1 MANDVSGLREN
12 SQALVVAALFDLVQ
26 AQAVPIPES
35 QNNKP
40 QARRRLRIALAD
52 DDRDGAHTLAALLE
66 QEGHEVVE
74 IYRGD
79 AVLDIVKRYQP
90 DAVLLDI
97 GMPGLTGFEVARRL
111 QEEPRQHRPLLIAVT
126 AWTQSAAKEMA
137 RLVGFDHYLTKP
149 YSTDDLLNLLA
160 PLTSPK
166 QE

>member
-1 MANDVSGLREN
+1 M
-12 SQALVVAALFDLVQ
+12 VAALFDLVQ

-111 QEEPRQHRPLLIAVT
+111 QEELRQHRPLLIAVT